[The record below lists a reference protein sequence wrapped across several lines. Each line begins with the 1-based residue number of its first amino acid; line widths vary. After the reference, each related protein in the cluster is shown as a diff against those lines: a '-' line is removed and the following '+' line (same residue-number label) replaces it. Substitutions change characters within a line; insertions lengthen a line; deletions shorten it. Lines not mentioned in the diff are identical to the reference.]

1 MAKKILIF
9 VCLFFIYYSGCC
21 QDNTKLRSYYTTINK
36 AELAIVD
43 NDLAK
48 AKKQYEAAFATGYS
62 FPIDTYNALRVSYNL
77 KDTLSSIA
85 YFSDLARLG
94 QDKEIFLKY
103 FLHTDIPED
112 PYLDYVTKDYEAIHS
127 DVLDGNMQAMAKRVD
142 MILAMD
148 QDCRKKDM
156 SDAEFAAC
164 NENVTKLLYAYV
176 DSYGFPGHQQ
186 TGLFEKMVGQGPNPS
201 SFDLIFW
208 HMRGMTNQRIY
219 DIAMD
224 NVHNGLYDAR
234 KYARG
239 LCYENSG
246 YEVSTPFEPVT
257 KKQLEAINAKRA
269 EIYLEPLEDH
279 SRKIAFMRKYTMT
292 TMDYWFMDP
301 FMYGFVAGGPLQ
313 IAE

>member
-1 MAKKILIF
+1 MRFLTIIL
-9 VCLFFIYYSGCC
+9 CFISFCSFS
-21 QDNTKLRSYYTTINK
+21 QDNAKLRSYYSTINQ

-43 NDLAK
+43 SDLAE

-77 KDTLSSIA
+77 KDTLSSIS
-85 YFSDLARLG
+85 YFNDLARLG
-94 QDKEIFLKY
+94 QEKEKFLKY
-103 FLHTDIPED
+103 FLHTDAPND
-112 PYLDYVTKDYEAIHS
+112 PYLDYVTKDYDTLYAEVS
-127 DVLDGNMQAMAKRVD
+127 NGNMHALAKRVD

-148 QDCRKKDM
+148 QHCRKQEM

-164 NENVTKLLYAYV
+164 NDNVREFLYQYI
-176 DSYGFPGHQQ
+176 DTYGFPGHRQ

-208 HMRGMTNQRIY
+208 HMRGMTGERIY
-219 DIAMD
+219 DIALD
-224 NVHNGLYDAR
+224 NVHKGLYDAR

-239 LCYENSG
+239 LCYESSG
-246 YEVSTPFEPVT
+246 CEVSTPFEPVT
-257 KKQLEAINAKRA
+257 KKQLETINAKRA

-279 SRKIAFMRKYTMT
+279 SRKIELMRQYTMT

-301 FMYGFVAGGPLQ
+301 FLYGFVAGGPLK
-313 IAE
+313 IIE